1 MALEFFKSCRAD
13 VKDNFEPLKMREVL
27 STYLLNL
34 ISFSCK
40 NSFNTFACSDFFSC
54 YLK

>member
-1 MALEFFKSCRAD
+1 MVLEFSKSCRAD
-13 VKDNFEPLKMREVL
+13 VKDSFEQSKMRVVS

-40 NSFNTFACSDFFSC
+40 NAFKCFLLVLTFSAAI
-54 YLK
+54 

>member
-1 MALEFFKSCRAD
+1 MVLEFSKSCRAD
-13 VKDNFEPLKMREVL
+13 VKDSFEQSKMRVVS

-40 NSFNTFACSDFFSC
+40 NALNILACSDFFSC
-54 YLK
+54 DLK